1 MKKTCIFTVNYNHD
15 MIQRFQTIYLLLTTL
30 FSILFLSGEMV
41 VLKNETGVVE
51 AHGIVLPLVVL
62 LILIAVISLLTI
74 FLFKNRKFQLKL
86 SIALIALSII
96 LILALAYYAFT
107 LSGKYNAQIQFR
119 INLIFPV
126 MVLVFSILAY
136 MGIRKDEEL
145 VKSYDRLR

>member
-1 MKKTCIFTVNYNHD
+1 

-30 FSILFLSGEMV
+30 FSILFLSGKML

-51 AHGIVLPLVVL
+51 LHGIILPLVVL
-62 LILIAVISLLTI
+62 LILIAAISLLTI

-86 SIALIALSII
+86 SIALIVLSII

-107 LSGKYNAQIQFR
+107 LSGKYNAPIQFS

-136 MGIRKDEEL
+136 RGIKKDDDL
-145 VKSYDRLR
+145 

>member
-1 MKKTCIFTVNYNHD
+1 

-30 FSILFLSGEMV
+30 FSILFLSGKML

-51 AHGIVLPLVVL
+51 LHGIILPLVVL
-62 LILIAVISLLTI
+62 LILIAAISLLTI

-86 SIALIALSII
+86 SIALIVLSII

-107 LSGKYNAQIQFR
+107 LSGKYNAPIQFS

-136 MGIRKDEEL
+136 RGIKKDDEL